1 MTIEKNLVNTTA
13 RISGPPEG
21 KGTSGKDRKPVWLKV
36 KLPSDP
42 NFFRVAEVLKAH
54 RLHTICGS
62 ARCPNIGEC
71 WSNRT
76 ATFLIL
82 GDTCTRA
89 CSFCAVAKGAP
100 SAPDESEPGR
110 VAGVVHSLGLKYAV
124 ITSVTRDDLA
134 DGGASIFSRTI
145 RAVREGSPRTKI
157 EVLVPD
163 FDGNVEA
170 LDVVLE
176 AGPDILNHN
185 LETTESL
192 YAGIRRPA
200 GNYRRSLEVLAASKR
215 RKALTKSGLMIGL
228 GERQEDILQT
238 LSDLRRAGC
247 DLLTIGQYLR
257 PSPVNAPVE
266 KYYSPGEFDELRDIA
281 LDFGF
286 AGVVAG
292 PLVRSSFHAD
302 KLYAS
307 ATGRT

>member
-1 MTIEKNLVNTTA
+1 LTIEKNLVNTTA
-13 RISGPPEG
+13 RIPGPPEG
-21 KGTSGKDRKPVWLKV
+21 KGMPGKDRKPVWLKV
-36 KLPSDP
+36 KLPSGP
-42 NFFRVAEVLKAH
+42 NFFRVSEILKAH

-89 CSFCAVAKGAP
+89 CSFCAVAKGRP
-100 SAPDESEPGR
+100 LAPDEAEPGR
-110 VAGVVHSLGLKYAV
+110 VASVVRSLDLKYAV

-134 DGGASIFSRTI
+134 DGGASIFARTI

-163 FDGNVEA
+163 FDGNMEA
-170 LDVVLE
+170 LDVVLK

-192 YAGIRRPA
+192 YTGIRRPA
-200 GNYRRSLEVLAASKR
+200 GNYRRSLEVLAAAKR
-215 RKALTKSGLMIGL
+215 KKALTKSGLMIGL

-238 LSDLRRAGC
+238 FSDLRRAGC

-266 KYYSPGEFDELRDIA
+266 KYYSPREFNELRDIA

>member
-1 MTIEKNLVNTTA
+1 MSTTA

-21 KGTSGKDRKPVWLKV
+21 KGTPGRGKKPVWLKV

-42 NFFRVAEVLKAH
+42 SFFHVSEVLKAH
-54 RLHTICGS
+54 RLHTICRS

-76 ATFLIL
+76 AAFLIL

-89 CSFCAVAKGAP
+89 CGFCAVAKGRP
-100 SAPDESEPGR
+100 SAPDEADPGH
-110 VAGVVHSLGLKYAV
+110 VAGVVRSLGLKYAV
-124 ITSVTRDDLA
+124 ITSVARDDLA
-134 DGGASIFSRTI
+134 DGGASIFARTI
-145 RAVREGSPRTKI
+145 RAVREESPQTKI

-163 FDGNVEA
+163 FDGSMEA

-176 AGPDILNHN
+176 EGPDILNHN

-192 YAGIRRPA
+192 YPLILRPA
-200 GNYRRSLEVLAASKR
+200 GNYRRALEVLAAAKR
-215 RKALTKSGLMIGL
+215 RKALTKSSLMIGL
-228 GERQEDILQT
+228 GERQEDVLQT

-247 DLLTIGQYLR
+247 DLLTIGQYLQ
-257 PSPVNAPVE
+257 PSQANAPVE
-266 KYYSPGEFDELRDIA
+266 KYYSPREFDELGTIA

-286 AGVVAG
+286 ADVVAG

-307 ATGRT
+307 AKGRT

>member
-1 MTIEKNLVNTTA
+1 VNTTA

-21 KGTSGKDRKPVWLKV
+21 KGTPERGKKPVWLKV

-42 NFFRVAEVLKAH
+42 SFFHVSEVLKAH
-54 RLHTICGS
+54 RLHTICRS

-76 ATFLIL
+76 AAFLIL

-89 CSFCAVAKGAP
+89 CSFCAVAKGRP
-100 SAPDESEPGR
+100 SALDEAEPGR
-110 VAGVVHSLGLKYAV
+110 VAGVVRSLGLKYAV

-134 DGGASIFSRTI
+134 DGGASIFARTI
-145 RAVREGSPRTKI
+145 RAVRRESPQTKI

-163 FDGNVEA
+163 FDGSMEA
-170 LDVVLE
+170 LDAVLDAE
-176 AGPDILNHN
+176 PDILNHN

-192 YAGIRRPA
+192 YPQIGRPA
-200 GNYRRSLEVLAASKR
+200 GNYRRSLEVLAAAKR
-215 RKALTKSGLMIGL
+215 RKAFTKSGLMIGL
-228 GERQEDILQT
+228 GERQEDVLQT

-257 PSPVNAPVE
+257 PSQANAPVE
-266 KYYSPGEFDELRDIA
+266 KYYSPGEFGELRTIA

-286 AGVVAG
+286 ADVVAG

-302 KLYAS
+302 RLYAS
-307 ATGRT
+307 VKGRT

>member
-1 MTIEKNLVNTTA
+1 VNTTA
-13 RISGPPEG
+13 RIPGPPEG
-21 KGTSGKDRKPVWLKV
+21 RGTPGRDKKPVWLKV
-36 KLPSDP
+36 KLPADP
-42 NFFRVAEVLKAH
+42 NFFRVSEVLKAH
-54 RLHTICGS
+54 RLHTICQS

-82 GDTCTRA
+82 GDTCTRT
-89 CSFCAVAKGAP
+89 CGFCAVSKGSP
-100 SAPDESEPGR
+100 SAPDEAEPGR
-110 VAGVVHSLGLKYAV
+110 VADVIRSLGLKYAV

-134 DGGASIFSRTI
+134 DGGASIFARTI
-145 RAVREGSPRTKI
+145 RAVREGSPQTKI

-163 FDGNVEA
+163 FDGRMEA

-192 YAGIRRPA
+192 YPLIRRPVR
-200 GNYRRSLEVLAASKR
+200 NYRRSLEVLAAAKR

-228 GERQEDILQT
+228 GERQEDVLQT
-238 LSDLRRAGC
+238 LSDLRQAGC

-257 PSPVNAPVE
+257 PSQTNAPVE
-266 KYYSPGEFDELRDIA
+266 KYYSPREFDELRDIA

-286 AGVVAG
+286 ADVAAG

-307 ATGRT
+307 AKGRT

>member
-1 MTIEKNLVNTTA
+1 VNTTA
-13 RISGPPEG
+13 RISEAPEG
-21 KGTSGKDRKPVWLKV
+21 KETPGRGKKPVWLKV

-42 NFFRVAEVLKAH
+42 SFFRVSEVLKAH
-54 RLHTICGS
+54 RLHTICRS

-76 ATFLIL
+76 AAFLIL

-89 CSFCAVAKGAP
+89 CAFCAVAKGRP
-100 SAPDESEPGR
+100 SAPDETEPGHVAR
-110 VAGVVHSLGLKYAV
+110 VVRSLGLKYAV

-134 DGGASIFSRTI
+134 DGGASIFARTI
-145 RAVREGSPRTKI
+145 RAVREESPQTKI

-163 FDGNVEA
+163 FDGSMEA

-192 YAGIRRPA
+192 YPLIRRPA
-200 GNYRRSLEVLAASKR
+200 GNYRRSLEVLAAAKR
-215 RKALTKSGLMIGL
+215 RKALAKSGLMIGL
-228 GERQEDILQT
+228 GERQEDVLQT

-247 DLLTIGQYLR
+247 DLLTIGQYLQ
-257 PSPVNAPVE
+257 PSQANTPVE
-266 KYYSPGEFDELRDIA
+266 KYYSPREFDELRTIA

-286 AGVVAG
+286 ADVVAG
-292 PLVRSSFHAD
+292 PLVRSSYHAD

-307 ATGRT
+307 AKGRT

>member
-1 MTIEKNLVNTTA
+1 MNTTA

-21 KGTSGKDRKPVWLKV
+21 KGTPERGKKPVWLKV

-42 NFFRVAEVLKAH
+42 SFFHVSEVLKAH
-54 RLHTICGS
+54 RLHTICRS

-76 ATFLIL
+76 AAFLIL

-89 CSFCAVAKGAP
+89 CSFCAVAKGRP
-100 SAPDESEPGR
+100 SALDEAEPGR
-110 VAGVVHSLGLKYAV
+110 VAGVVRSLGLKYAV

-134 DGGASIFSRTI
+134 DGGASIFARTI
-145 RAVREGSPRTKI
+145 RAVRRESPQTKI

-163 FDGNVEA
+163 FDGSMEA
-170 LDVVLE
+170 LDAVLDAE
-176 AGPDILNHN
+176 PDILNHN

-192 YAGIRRPA
+192 YPQIGRPA
-200 GNYRRSLEVLAASKR
+200 GNYRRSLEVLAAAKR
-215 RKALTKSGLMIGL
+215 RKAFTKSGLMIGL
-228 GERQEDILQT
+228 GERQEDVLQT

-257 PSPVNAPVE
+257 PSQANPPVE
-266 KYYSPGEFDELRDIA
+266 KYYSPGEFDELRTTA

-286 AGVVAG
+286 ADVVAG

-302 KLYAS
+302 RLYAS
-307 ATGRT
+307 VKGRT

>member
-1 MTIEKNLVNTTA
+1 VNTTA

-21 KGTSGKDRKPVWLKV
+21 KGTPGRGKKPVWLKV

-42 NFFRVAEVLKAH
+42 SFFHVSEVLKAH
-54 RLHTICGS
+54 RLHTICRS

-76 ATFLIL
+76 AAFLIL
-82 GDTCTRA
+82 GDICTRA
-89 CSFCAVAKGAP
+89 CDFCAVAKGRP
-100 SAPDESEPGR
+100 SAPDEADPGR
-110 VAGVVHSLGLKYAV
+110 VASVVCSLGLKYAV

-134 DGGASIFSRTI
+134 DGGASIFARTI
-145 RAVREGSPRTKI
+145 RAVREESPQTKI

-163 FDGNVEA
+163 FDGSIEA

-192 YAGIRRPA
+192 YPLIRRPA
-200 GNYRRSLEVLAASKR
+200 GNYRRSLELLAAAKR

-228 GERQEDILQT
+228 GERQEDVLQT

-247 DLLTIGQYLR
+247 DLLTIGQYLQ
-257 PSPVNAPVE
+257 PSQANAPVE
-266 KYYSPGEFDELRDIA
+266 KYYSPREFDEIRAIA

-286 AGVVAG
+286 ADVVAG

-307 ATGRT
+307 AKGRT

>member
-1 MTIEKNLVNTTA
+1 MNTTA
-13 RISGPPEG
+13 RISEAPEG
-21 KGTSGKDRKPVWLKV
+21 KETPGRGKKPVWLKV

-42 NFFRVAEVLKAH
+42 SFFRVSEVLKAH
-54 RLHTICGS
+54 RLHTICRS

-76 ATFLIL
+76 AAFLIL

-89 CSFCAVAKGAP
+89 CAFCAVAKGRP
-100 SAPDESEPGR
+100 SAPDETEPGHVAR
-110 VAGVVHSLGLKYAV
+110 VVRSLGLKYAV

-134 DGGASIFSRTI
+134 DGGASIFARTI
-145 RAVREGSPRTKI
+145 RAVREESPQTKI

-163 FDGNVEA
+163 FDGSMEA

-176 AGPDILNHN
+176 AGPDLLNHN

-192 YAGIRRPA
+192 YPLIRRPA
-200 GNYRRSLEVLAASKR
+200 GNYRRSLEVLAAAKR
-215 RKALTKSGLMIGL
+215 RKALAKSGLMIGL
-228 GERQEDILQT
+228 GERQEDVLQT

-247 DLLTIGQYLR
+247 DLLTIGQYLQ
-257 PSPVNAPVE
+257 PSQANTPVE
-266 KYYSPGEFDELRDIA
+266 KYYSPREFDELRTIA

-286 AGVVAG
+286 ADVVAG
-292 PLVRSSFHAD
+292 PLVRSSYHAD

-307 ATGRT
+307 AKGRT

>member
-1 MTIEKNLVNTTA
+1 MTIEKNLVNATA
-13 RISGPPEG
+13 LIPGPPEE
-21 KGTSGKDRKPVWLKV
+21 KGTPGKDRKPVWLKV
-36 KLPSDP
+36 KLPSGP
-42 NFFRVAEVLKAH
+42 NFFRVSEILKAH

-89 CSFCAVAKGAP
+89 CSFCAVAKGTP

-110 VAGVVHSLGLKYAV
+110 VAGVVRSLDLKYAV

-134 DGGASIFSRTI
+134 DGGASIFARTI
-145 RAVREGSPRTKI
+145 LAVREGSPRTKI

-163 FDGNVEA
+163 FDGNMEA

-192 YAGIRRPA
+192 YTGIRRPA
-200 GNYRRSLEVLAASKR
+200 GNYRRSLEVLAAAKR
-215 RKALTKSGLMIGL
+215 KKALTKSGLMIGL
-228 GERQEDILQT
+228 GERREDFLQT

-257 PSPVNAPVE
+257 PSPVNVPVE
-266 KYYSPGEFDELRDIA
+266 KYYSPREFDELREIA

-286 AGVVAG
+286 TGVVAG

-307 ATGRT
+307 AMGRT

>member
-1 MTIEKNLVNTTA
+1 VNTTA
-13 RISGPPEG
+13 RISEAPEG
-21 KGTSGKDRKPVWLKV
+21 KETPGRGKKPVWLKV

-42 NFFRVAEVLKAH
+42 SFFRVSEVLKAH
-54 RLHTICGS
+54 RLHTICRS

-76 ATFLIL
+76 AAFLIL

-89 CSFCAVAKGAP
+89 CAFCAVAKGRP
-100 SAPDESEPGR
+100 SAPDETEPGHVAR
-110 VAGVVHSLGLKYAV
+110 VVRSLGLKYAV

-134 DGGASIFSRTI
+134 DGGASIFARTI
-145 RAVREGSPRTKI
+145 RAVREESPQTKI

-163 FDGNVEA
+163 FDGSMEA

-176 AGPDILNHN
+176 AGPDLLNHN

-192 YAGIRRPA
+192 YPLIRRPA
-200 GNYRRSLEVLAASKR
+200 GNYRRSLEVLAAAKR
-215 RKALTKSGLMIGL
+215 RKALAKSGLMIGL
-228 GERQEDILQT
+228 GERQEDVLQT

-247 DLLTIGQYLR
+247 DLLTIGQYLQ
-257 PSPVNAPVE
+257 PSQANTPVE
-266 KYYSPGEFDELRDIA
+266 KYYSPREFDELRTIA

-286 AGVVAG
+286 ADVVAG
-292 PLVRSSFHAD
+292 PLVRSSYHAD

-307 ATGRT
+307 AKGRT

>member
-1 MTIEKNLVNTTA
+1 MSTTA

-21 KGTSGKDRKPVWLKV
+21 KGTPERGKKPVWLKV

-42 NFFRVAEVLKAH
+42 SFFHVSEVLKAH
-54 RLHTICGS
+54 RLHTICRS

-76 ATFLIL
+76 AAFLIL
-82 GDTCTRA
+82 GDICTRT
-89 CSFCAVAKGAP
+89 CGFCAVAKGRP
-100 SAPDESEPGR
+100 SAPDEADPGH
-110 VAGVVHSLGLKYAV
+110 VASVVRSLGLKYAV

-134 DGGASIFSRTI
+134 DGGASIFARTI
-145 RAVREGSPRTKI
+145 RAVREESPQTKI

-163 FDGNVEA
+163 FDGSMAA

-192 YAGIRRPA
+192 YPGIRRPA
-200 GNYRRSLEVLAASKR
+200 GNYRRSLEVLAAAKR

-228 GERQEDILQT
+228 GERQEDVLQT

-247 DLLTIGQYLR
+247 DLLTIGQYLQ
-257 PSPVNAPVE
+257 PSQANAPVE

-286 AGVVAG
+286 TDVVAG
-292 PLVRSSFHAD
+292 PFVRSSFHAD

-307 ATGRT
+307 AKGRT

>member
-1 MTIEKNLVNTTA
+1 MPA
-13 RISGPPEG
+13 
-21 KGTSGKDRKPVWLKV
+21 DA
-36 KLPSDP
+36 
-42 NFFRVAEVLKAH
+42 NFFRVSEVLKAH
-54 RLHTICGS
+54 RLHTICQS

-71 WSNRT
+71 WSNGT

-82 GDTCTRA
+82 GDTCTRT
-89 CSFCAVAKGAP
+89 CSFCAVSKGSP
-100 SAPDESEPGR
+100 SAPDEAELGR
-110 VAGVVHSLGLKYAV
+110 VADVIRSLGLKYAV

-134 DGGASIFSRTI
+134 DGGASIFARTI
-145 RAVREGSPRTKI
+145 RAVREGSPQTKI

-163 FDGNVEA
+163 FDGSMEA

-192 YAGIRRPA
+192 YPLIRRPVR
-200 GNYRRSLEVLAASKR
+200 NYRRSLEVLAAAKR

-228 GERQEDILQT
+228 GERQEDVLQT
-238 LSDLRRAGC
+238 LSDLRQAGC

-257 PSPVNAPVE
+257 PSQTNAPVE
-266 KYYSPGEFDELRDIA
+266 KYYSPREFDELRDIA

-286 AGVVAG
+286 ADVAAG

-307 ATGRT
+307 ARGRT

>member
-1 MTIEKNLVNTTA
+1 VSTTA

-21 KGTSGKDRKPVWLKV
+21 KGTPGRGKKPVWLKV

-42 NFFRVAEVLKAH
+42 SFFHVSEVLKAH
-54 RLHTICGS
+54 RLHTICRS

-76 ATFLIL
+76 AAFLIL

-89 CSFCAVAKGAP
+89 CGFCAVAKGRP
-100 SAPDESEPGR
+100 SAPDEADPGH
-110 VAGVVHSLGLKYAV
+110 VAGVVRSLGLKYAV
-124 ITSVTRDDLA
+124 ITSVARDDLA
-134 DGGASIFSRTI
+134 DGGASIFARTI
-145 RAVREGSPRTKI
+145 RAVREESPQTKI

-163 FDGNVEA
+163 FDGSMEA

-192 YAGIRRPA
+192 YPGIRRPA
-200 GNYRRSLEVLAASKR
+200 GNYRRSLEVLAAAKR

-228 GERQEDILQT
+228 GERQEDVLQT

-247 DLLTIGQYLR
+247 DLLTIGQYLQ
-257 PSPVNAPVE
+257 PSQANAPVE
-266 KYYSPGEFDELRDIA
+266 KYYSPREFDELRTIA

-286 AGVVAG
+286 ADVVAG

-307 ATGRT
+307 AKGRT

>member
-1 MTIEKNLVNTTA
+1 VSTTA

-21 KGTSGKDRKPVWLKV
+21 KGTPGRGKKPVWLKV

-42 NFFRVAEVLKAH
+42 SFFHVSEVLKAH
-54 RLHTICGS
+54 RLHTICQS
-62 ARCPNIGEC
+62 AHCPNIGEC

-76 ATFLIL
+76 AAFLIL

-89 CSFCAVAKGAP
+89 CGFCAVAKGTP
-100 SAPDESEPGR
+100 SAPDEADPGH
-110 VAGVVHSLGLKYAV
+110 VAGVVCSLGLKYAV

-134 DGGASIFSRTI
+134 DGGASMFARTI
-145 RAVREGSPRTKI
+145 RAVREESPLTKI

-163 FDGNVEA
+163 FGGSMEA
-170 LDVVLE
+170 LDVVLDE
-176 AGPDILNHN
+176 RPDILNHN

-192 YAGIRRPA
+192 YPLIRRPA
-200 GNYRRSLEVLAASKR
+200 GNYRRSLGVLAAAKR

-228 GERQEDILQT
+228 GERQQDVLQT

-257 PSPVNAPVE
+257 PSQANAPVE
-266 KYYSPGEFDELRDIA
+266 KYYLPREFDELRTIA

-286 AGVVAG
+286 ADVVAG

-307 ATGRT
+307 AKGRN

>member
-1 MTIEKNLVNTTA
+1 LTIEKNLVNTTA
-13 RISGPPEG
+13 PIPGTPPRD
-21 KGTSGKDRKPVWLKV
+21 KKPVWLKV
-36 KLPSDP
+36 KLPSGP
-42 NFFRVAEVLKAH
+42 NFFRVSEILKAH
-54 RLHTICGS
+54 RLHTICRS

-71 WSNRT
+71 WSTRT

-89 CSFCAVAKGAP
+89 CSFCAVAKGRP
-100 SAPDESEPGR
+100 SAPDEAEPGR
-110 VAGVVHSLGLKYAV
+110 VTGAVHSLDLKYAV

-134 DGGASIFSRTI
+134 DGGASIFARTI
-145 RAVREGSPRTKI
+145 RAVRERSPQTKI

-163 FDGNVEA
+163 FDGNMEA

-200 GNYRRSLEVLAASKR
+200 GNYRRSLEVLAAAKR
-215 RKALTKSGLMIGL
+215 RKALTKSGLIIGL

-266 KYYSPGEFDELRDIA
+266 KYYSPQEFDELRDIA

>member
-1 MTIEKNLVNTTA
+1 VNTTA
-13 RISGPPEG
+13 RIPGPPEG
-21 KGTSGKDRKPVWLKV
+21 RGTPGRDKKPVWLKV
-36 KLPSDP
+36 KLPADA
-42 NFFRVAEVLKAH
+42 NFFRVSEVLKAH
-54 RLHTICGS
+54 RLHTICQS

-71 WSNRT
+71 WSNGT

-82 GDTCTRA
+82 GDTCTRT
-89 CSFCAVAKGAP
+89 CSFCAVSKGSP
-100 SAPDESEPGR
+100 SAPDEAEPGR
-110 VAGVVHSLGLKYAV
+110 VADVIRSLGLKYAV

-134 DGGASIFSRTI
+134 DGGASIFARTI
-145 RAVREGSPRTKI
+145 RAVREGSPQTKI

-163 FDGNVEA
+163 FDGSMEA

-192 YAGIRRPA
+192 YPLIRRPVR
-200 GNYRRSLEVLAASKR
+200 NYRRSLEVLAAAKR

-228 GERQEDILQT
+228 GERQEDVLQT
-238 LSDLRRAGC
+238 LSDLRQAGC

-257 PSPVNAPVE
+257 PSPTNAPVE
-266 KYYSPGEFDELRDIA
+266 KYYSPREFDELRDIA

-286 AGVVAG
+286 ADVAAG

-307 ATGRT
+307 ARGRT